1 MDRSDAAPL
10 SDLPEITYLGLLL
23 LFGVSTAGLIVA
35 LGASIAN
42 RVDLLLFCAGLG
54 AMLTSL
60 VWLALLA
67 LQCSRAWALALWL
80 GIWVPYVNLV
90 LAAAFARRYWDRG
103 ARPAALVA
111 LAGLLM
117 ETLASV
123 RALLA
128 GSPVP
133 I

>member
-10 SDLPEITYLGLLL
+10 SDLPEITYPGLLL

-35 LGASIAN
+35 LGASMTN
-42 RVDLLLFCAGLG
+42 RADLLLFCAGLG
-54 AMLTSL
+54 ATLTSL
-60 VWLALLA
+60 VWMALLA
-67 LQCSRAWALALWL
+67 LQCGRAWALALWL

-90 LAAAFARRYWDRG
+90 LAAAFARRYWNRG
-103 ARPAALVA
+103 ARTAALVA
-111 LAGLLM
+111 IAGLLM
-117 ETLASV
+117 LTLASV

-128 GSPVP
+128 GSPVQ